1 MMGCLDWKIHSCFYV
16 FLVIFA
22 EPYVSG
28 FTDPRDVYAINSL
41 YASLGFPPLP
51 NWIPFGGDPCG
62 LNWQGVLCVNSNITS
77 IILSGANLG
86 GELSEDMGSFASIIQ
101 IDMSNNHIGGSI
113 PSDLPITMRSF
124 FLSGNQLSGSIPD
137 TLSSLDQLTDLSL
150 NNNNLTG
157 AIPDAFLQLK
167 GLINMDLSGNSLTGQ
182 LPPSMGILS
191 SLTTLHLQ
199 NNHLIGTLN
208 VLQDLPLRTLNIE
221 NNLFSGPIPEKLLS
235 IPDFSRGGNP
245 FNTTIIP
252 SPPASPPSLSP
263 SMAPSPHLVPTKQAN
278 GPSVFQ
284 LPQFGREGKK
294 STTKTVSWISIAG
307 LLAVVLLA
315 LGLCV
320 LMFKCCKRKK
330 LKEKIAKRYEMGAFD
345 ELEQTRKRDQ
355 SLPKPFHQVEREPKE
370 GVLQQSVGDSKRKT
384 TLLKQD
390 KDHSID
396 MTGLDHTQLPPPAHP
411 LPLLPAERI
420 AADPIF
426 SPLTSR
432 ENASNRVDSV
442 KYFTIASLQQY
453 TKSFSLENLIGEGTL
468 GTVYKAEL
476 PGGKVLA
483 VKKLN
488 TIASRHLSDRKFL
501 ELVSNISKLH
511 HANIVELVGYCLE
524 HGQCLLVYN
533 YCTNGTLYEALH
545 LDVEINKKLSWK
557 ARMHLALQAAR
568 ALEHLH
574 ETCQPPI
581 VHQNF
586 RSVNILLDDGLAV
599 RVSDCGLAPLLPSD
613 SMTQLQGHGYGAPE
627 LELGS
632 YTYQSD
638 VYSFGIVMLELLT
651 GRKTYDRL
659 RPRGEQYL
667 VRWAIPRLH
676 DIDAL
681 SRMVDPALNGAYP
694 SKSLSRLADIIS
706 LCIQHEPEFR
716 PPMSE
721 IVQNLLHMIQRDS

>member
-1 MMGCLDWKIHSCFYV
+1 MGCLHWRIHSCFFV
-16 FLVIFA
+16 LLMIFA
-22 EPYVSG
+22 EPYVTG
-28 FTDPRDVYAINSL
+28 FTDPRDVYALNSL

-77 IILSGANLG
+77 IILNGANLG
-86 GELSEDMGSFASIIQ
+86 GELSEDLGSFASIIQ
-101 IDMSNNHIGGSI
+101 IDLSNNHIGGSI
-113 PSDLPITMRSF
+113 PSNLPITMRSF
-124 FLSGNQLSGSIPD
+124 SLSGNQLSGSIPD
-137 TLSSLDQLTDLSL
+137 SLSSLGQLTDLSL

-157 AIPDAFLQLK
+157 AVPDAFQQLN
-167 GLINMDLSGNSLTGQ
+167 GLINMDLSGNSLSGQ
-182 LPPSMGILS
+182 LPPSMGVLS

-199 NNHLIGTLN
+199 NNRLTGTLD
-208 VLQDLPLRTLNIE
+208 VLKDLPLRALNIE

-235 IPDFSRGGNP
+235 IPDFRREGNP

-252 SPPASPPSLSP
+252 SPPASSPSLPPSI
-263 SMAPSPHLVPTKQAN
+263 APSPHVAPTERAN
-278 GPSVFQ
+278 GPSASQ
-284 LPQFGREGKK
+284 LPQFGREGHN
-294 STTKTVSWISIAG
+294 STTKSVSWIAIAG

-315 LGLCV
+315 LGLCA
-320 LMFKCCKRKK
+320 LMFKCCKRRK
-330 LKEKIAKRYEMGAFD
+330 LKEKTMKKYEMGAFGA
-345 ELEQTRKRDQ
+345 LGHKQDQ
-355 SLPKPFHQVEREPKE
+355 SLSKPHYQVDRESKE
-370 GVLQQSVGDSKRKT
+370 ISLQQSVGGSKRKT
-384 TLLKQD
+384 ALLNQE

-396 MTGLDHTQLPPPAHP
+396 MTNLDYTQLPPRAHP
-411 LPLLPAERI
+411 LPLLPAERV
-420 AADPIF
+420 ASDPNF
-426 SPLTSR
+426 SPLSSSQH
-432 ENASNRVDSV
+432 ASNRVDSV
-442 KYFTIASLQQY
+442 KFFTIASLQQY
-453 TKSFSLENLIGEGTL
+453 TKSFSPENLIGEGTL

-476 PGGKVLA
+476 PGGKVLT

-488 TIASRHLSDRKFL
+488 TTASRHLSDQKFL
-501 ELVSNISKLH
+501 ELVSTISKLQ
-511 HANIVELVGYCLE
+511 HANIVKLVGHCLE
-524 HGQCLLVYN
+524 HGQRLLVYD
-533 YCTNGTLYEALH
+533 YCRNGTLYEALH
-545 LDVEINKKLSWK
+545 LDVEINKKLSWN

-568 ALEHLH
+568 ALEYLH

-586 RSVNILLDDGLAV
+586 KSANILLDDKLAV
-599 RVSDCGLAPLLPSD
+599 RVSDSGLAPLLPSD

-651 GRKTYDRL
+651 GRKSYERS

-667 VRWAIPRLH
+667 VRWANSRLH

-681 SRMVDPALNGAYP
+681 SRMVDPSLNGAYP

-706 LCIQHEPEFR
+706 LCIQREPEFR

>member
-1 MMGCLDWKIHSCFYV
+1 MNDGDHISGMGDERMNGMDGNMES
-16 FLVIFA
+16 
-22 EPYVSG
+22 YVSG
-28 FTDPRDVYAINSL
+28 FTDPRDVFAINSL
-41 YASLGFPPLP
+41 YASLGFPPLS

-77 IILSGANLG
+77 IILNGENLG
-86 GELSEDMGSFASIIQ
+86 GALNEDLGSFSSIIQ
-101 IDMSNNHIGGSI
+101 IDLSNNHIGGSI

-124 FLSGNQLSGSIPD
+124 FLSGNQLIGSIPYN
-137 TLSSLDQLTDLSL
+137 LSTLDQLTDLSL

-157 AIPDAFLQLK
+157 AIPDAFKQLK
-167 GLINMDLSGNSLTGQ
+167 GLINVDLSGNSLSGQ

-199 NNHLIGTLN
+199 NNQLTGTLD
-208 VLQDLPLRTLNIE
+208 VLQDLPLRALNIE

-245 FNTTIIP
+245 FNTTVIP
-252 SPPASPPSLSP
+252 SPASPPSFSP
-263 SMAPSPHLVPTKQAN
+263 SMAPSPHLDPTKRAN
-278 GPSVFQ
+278 GPSASP
-284 LPQFGREGKK
+284 LPQYGREGKR
-294 STTKTVSWISIAG
+294 STTKIVPWISIAAG
-307 LLAVVLLA
+307 LFAVVLLA
-315 LGLCV
+315 LGLGV
-320 LMFKCCKRKK
+320 LMFKCCKRRK
-330 LKEKIAKRYEMGAFD
+330 LKEKTSKRYAMGA
-345 ELEQTRKRDQ
+345 LGIHQTRRRDRN
-355 SLPKPFHQVEREPKE
+355 LPKPHYHVEREPKE
-370 GVLQQSVGDSKRKT
+370 GDLQQSVGGSKRKT
-384 TLLKQD
+384 AVLNQK
-390 KDHSID
+390 KDHS
-396 MTGLDHTQLPPPAHP
+396 LDITSLDYAQLPQPAHP

-420 AADPIF
+420 AANPIF

-432 ENASNRVDSV
+432 EHASNRVDSV
-442 KYFTIASLQQY
+442 KFFSIASLQQY
-453 TKSFSLENLIGEGTL
+453 TKSFSPENLIGEGTL

-488 TIASRHLSDRKFL
+488 TIASRQLSDRKFL
-501 ELVSNISKLH
+501 ELV
-511 HANIVELVGYCLE
+511 
-524 HGQCLLVYN
+524 
-533 YCTNGTLYEALH
+533 NGTLYEALH
-545 LDVEINKKLSWK
+545 LDVEIIKKLTWN

-568 ALEHLH
+568 ALEYLH

-586 RSVNILLDDGLAV
+586 KSANILLDDGLAV
-599 RVSDCGLAPLLPSD
+599 RVSDSGLAPLLPSD
-613 SMTQLQGHGYGAPE
+613 SMTQLQGRGYGAPE

-632 YTYQSD
+632 YTYQSE

-651 GRKTYDRL
+651 GRKSYDRL

-667 VRWAIPRLH
+667 VRWAIPQLH

-681 SRMVDPALNGAYP
+681 SRMVDRSLNGAYP

-706 LCIQHEPEFR
+706 LCVQHEPEFR

-721 IVQNLLHMIQRDS
+721 IVQNLLHMIQRDSRARLERA

>member
-1 MMGCLDWKIHSCFYV
+1 MLLRK
-16 FLVIFA
+16 

-28 FTDPRDVYAINSL
+28 FTDPRDVFAINSL

-77 IILSGANLG
+77 IILNGANLG
-86 GELSEDMGSFASIIQ
+86 GELSEDLGSFSSILQ
-101 IDMSNNHIGGSI
+101 IDLSNNHIGGSI
-113 PSDLPITMRSF
+113 PSNLPITMRSF
-124 FLSGNQLSGSIPD
+124 FLSGNQLSGSIPYN
-137 TLSSLDQLTDLSL
+137 LSSLDQLTDLSL

-157 AIPDAFLQLK
+157 AIPDAFQQLK
-167 GLINMDLSGNSLTGQ
+167 GLINVDLSGNSLSGQ

-199 NNHLIGTLN
+199 NNRLTGTLD
-208 VLQDLPLRTLNIE
+208 VLQDLPLRALNIE

-252 SPPASPPSLSP
+252 SPASPPSFPP
-263 SMAPSPHLVPTKQAN
+263 SMAPSPHLAPTKRAN
-278 GPSVFQ
+278 GPSASH
-284 LPQFGREGKK
+284 LPQFEREGKK
-294 STTKTVSWISIAG
+294 STTKSVPWISVAG

-320 LMFKCCKRKK
+320 LMFKCCKRRK
-330 LKEKIAKRYEMGAFD
+330 LKEKNSKKYEMGA
-345 ELEQTRKRDQ
+345 LGILHQTSRQDQ
-355 SLPKPFHQVEREPKE
+355 YLPKPRYHVEREPKE
-370 GVLQQSVGDSKRKT
+370 GDLQQSFGGSKRKT
-384 TLLKQD
+384 AVLNQK
-390 KDHSID
+390 KDHSTDI
-396 MTGLDHTQLPPPAHP
+396 TSLDYTQLPPRAHP

-426 SPLTSR
+426 SSLTSR
-432 ENASNRVDSV
+432 EHASNRVDSV
-442 KYFTIASLQQY
+442 KFFSIASLQQY
-453 TKSFSLENLIGEGTL
+453 TKSFSPENLIGEGTL

-488 TIASRHLSDRKFL
+488 TMASRHLSDRKFL
-501 ELVSNISKLH
+501 ELVSNISKLQH
-511 HANIVELVGYCLE
+511 TNILELVGYCLE
-524 HGQCLLVYN
+524 HGQLLLVYD
-533 YCTNGTLYEALH
+533 YCRIGTLYEALH
-545 LDVEINKKLSWK
+545 LDDEINKKLSWN

-568 ALEHLH
+568 ALEYLH
-574 ETCQPPI
+574 ETCHPPI

-586 RSVNILLDDGLAV
+586 KSANILLDDGLTV

-613 SMTQLQGHGYGAPE
+613 SMNQLQGHGYGAPE

-651 GRKTYDRL
+651 GRKSYDRL

-681 SRMVDPALNGAYP
+681 SRMVDHSLNGAYP